1 MRLIID
7 GNRASVPL
15 AVIQLKYRPD
25 GGYDGLGRGTRWRTG
40 EIEKPIEGASGSST
54 ILWIP
59 G

>member
-25 GGYDGLGRGTRWRTG
+25 GGYDGLGPVHPPFYGFPV
-40 EIEKPIEGASGSST
+40 EAPVEASLKPECFDF
-54 ILWIP
+54 
-59 G
+59 